1 MEDTDYYLQVIR
13 QEQAVTH
20 SLQSLVLA
28 MSKRLELMEA
38 KLGLEVGGPQDIL
51 FTPGGKKRQSTN
63 TKSKGHVKKRARTSI
78 QDRF

>member
-13 QEQAVTH
+13 QEQAATH
-20 SLQSLVLA
+20 SLVVA
-28 MSKRLELMEA
+28 MSKRLELIEA
-38 KLGLEVGGPQDIL
+38 KLGLQVGGPQEIL
-51 FTPGGKKRQSTN
+51 STPGGKKRQSTN